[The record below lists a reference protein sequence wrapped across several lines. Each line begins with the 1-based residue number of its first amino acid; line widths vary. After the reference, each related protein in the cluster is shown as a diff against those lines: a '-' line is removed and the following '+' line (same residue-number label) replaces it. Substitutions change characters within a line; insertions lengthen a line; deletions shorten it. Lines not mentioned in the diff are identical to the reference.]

1 MFYQGYN
8 KNVDWVYKLKNINNI
23 YIYDKEKPENKYDI
37 PVNKGMK
44 HKYILNILLIIMI
57 I

>member
-1 MFYQGYN
+1 
-8 KNVDWVYKLKNINNI
+8 YKLKNINNI